1 MEISTHQECNV
12 NLSLTKEISALFHNL
27 QSLKKKI
34 CKAMIHIVSFNKFEN
49 ILSK

>member
-27 QSLKKKI
+27 QSLKKNLQSYDSHRI
-34 CKAMIHIVSFNKFEN
+34 FQ
-49 ILSK
+49 